1 MCCLVVGRRAASGS
15 PRLSEPSATDRP
27 PLRSLTVTPD
37 ASAGVRFAWRP
48 QMRLKKSRDFRRVQ
62 GRGRKIRQPNLM
74 LLVLPGQVSQTRIGL
89 TVSRR
94 VGNAVVRNRVKRWL
108 REGLRHQYPSIEGC
122 WDVVVIAHPSAADA
136 GLDALT
142 QQLASALS
150 LMSQPPRHVAGRGR
164 GRSRGARR

>member
-1 MCCLVVGRRAASGS
+1 MCCLVVGPRVASGS
-15 PRLSEPSATDRP
+15 PRPSAPSATDRHP
-27 PLRSLTVTPD
+27 VRSLTVTPD
-37 ASAGVRFAWRP
+37 ASGGAGFAWRP

-108 REGLRHQYPSIEGC
+108 REGLRHQYPGIEGC
-122 WDVVVIAHPSAADA
+122 WDVVVIAHSSAADA
-136 GLDALT
+136 GQDAISH
-142 QQLASALS
+142 QLASALA
-150 LMSQPPRHVAGRGR
+150 LVNRPPRKGA
-164 GRSRGARR
+164 GRSRGRARGERR

>member
-1 MCCLVVGRRAASGS
+1 
-15 PRLSEPSATDRP
+15 
-27 PLRSLTVTPD
+27 
-37 ASAGVRFAWRP
+37 
-48 QMRLKKSRDFRRVQ
+48 MRLKKSRDFRRVQ

-108 REGLRHQYPSIEGC
+108 REGLRHLYPGIPGC

-136 GLDALT
+136 GQDAIT
-142 QQLASALS
+142 GQLSRALS
-150 LMSQPPRHVAGRGR
+150 LISRPPRP
-164 GRSRGARR
+164 RSRGTRR